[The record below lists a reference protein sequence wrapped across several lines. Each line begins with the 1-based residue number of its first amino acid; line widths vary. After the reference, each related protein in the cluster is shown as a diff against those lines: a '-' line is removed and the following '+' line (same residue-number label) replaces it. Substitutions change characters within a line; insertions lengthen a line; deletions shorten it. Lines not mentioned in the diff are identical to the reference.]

1 MFDDEKERIL
11 AITMK
16 EAEFK
21 TQINKLQKEND
32 VSKKE
37 RYEIEKAATQSHIE
51 IQRQKKINLELMQ
64 AIKFAKQNP
73 QIILQINK
81 NYKPSSPS
89 KDLFKQMKS
98 LSVQIKEKE
107 DENQNF
113 EKQIK
118 FFDEQIRAMQS
129 ECKELDT
136 ISTHL
141 VRN

>member
-1 MFDDEKERIL
+1 
-11 AITMK
+11 
-16 EAEFK
+16 
-21 TQINKLQKEND
+21 
-32 VSKKE
+32 
-37 RYEIEKAATQSHIE
+37 
-51 IQRQKKINLELMQ
+51 MQ

-141 VRN
+141 VRNQV